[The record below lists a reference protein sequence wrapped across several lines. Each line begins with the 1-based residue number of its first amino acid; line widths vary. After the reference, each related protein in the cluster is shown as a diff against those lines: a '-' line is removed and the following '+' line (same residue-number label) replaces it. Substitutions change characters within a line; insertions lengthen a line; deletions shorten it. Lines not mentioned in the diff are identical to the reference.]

1 MLDRPSNYFSFFF
14 FLIFFQTRLGHI
26 TSAKVCKDKA
36 LLICIIIVTAFEL
49 TNQLLYLNFPC
60 LERKIFQTDHKS
72 TLPSSVAL

>member
-36 LLICIIIVTAFEL
+36 LLICIIIIL
-49 TNQLLYLNFPC
+49 
-60 LERKIFQTDHKS
+60 
-72 TLPSSVAL
+72 